1 MFSILLT
8 AVSAL
13 LVSAEAPH
21 VIAHMEGGVIG
32 EEVAYNDGRP
42 DAPHQ
47 AGSIGKYA
55 CTLAALRL
63 ENEGL
68 LSLDATI
75 AELLPEFEGPHADEI
90 TLRRLLE
97 NRAGL
102 ADQLVPALQSDPDL
116 PDASYTPLEAAN
128 RISVGEATKAP
139 GTAFEYVNG
148 NWVVIGAIIEEA
160 ADAPLLDAI
169 QDWVL
174 EPAGATSAYMMDGAL
189 TGPHPVTATGDSIP
203 LPAFVACIGGL
214 AATPTDLL
222 KISRYPFVSDDFD
235 FDDLTTLRMVTS
247 LEQNYTIGG
256 RYALVSDVDGANMR
270 RISWQSGNNGPWY
283 AFVAYDPETDNGIAM
298 VTPDA
303 ENGEI
308 LLEKRSDWV
317 KDQGL
322 ILVE

>member
-1 MFSILLT
+1 MFSIFI
-8 AVSAL
+8 SAL
-13 LVSAEAPH
+13 SLLWVSAEAPH
-21 VIAHMEGGVIG
+21 VIATMEGGVIG
-32 EEVAYNDGRP
+32 DEVPYNDGRAG
-42 DAPHQ
+42 APHQ
-47 AGSIGKYA
+47 AGSIGKYV

-68 LSLDATI
+68 LSLDSTI
-75 AELLPEFEGPHADEI
+75 AELLPEFEGVHADEI

-102 ADQLVPALQSDPDL
+102 ADRLVPALRSDPDL
-116 PDASYTPLEAAN
+116 PNASYTPLEAAN
-128 RISVGEATKAP
+128 QVSVGAATKAP
-139 GTAFEYVNG
+139 GTAFEYING
-148 NWVVIGAIIEEA
+148 NWVLIGAIIEKA
-160 ADAPLLDAI
+160 AGAPLLETI

-222 KISRYPFVSDDFD
+222 QLSRYPFVSGDFD
-235 FDDLTTLRMVTS
+235 VDDLTALRMVTS
-247 LEQNYTIGG
+247 PDQDYTIGG
-256 RYALVSDVDGANMR
+256 RFALVSEADGTNKR

-283 AFVAYDPETDNGIAM
+283 AFVAYDPLTDNGIAM

-308 LLEKRSDWV
+308 LLEKRSAWV
-317 KDQGL
+317 ADQGL
-322 ILVE
+322 VLVE